1 MAANTNAETP
11 LGSLPEDPKIAAGPA
26 APNASEAVD
35 AARKHEEAAKAAKEA
50 QDAEERA
57 RLKALGQAAAPTRGG
72 IQRAFEWIIGGWVF
86 TVDVVPANIQV
97 PCAVRDVWIV
107 DATFTTVASSPGMWR
122 NIFTGLSPSFW
133 DTGADRITQAGRL
146 ARPLPL
152 GSVTTAR
159 GEDFKEPYGTT
170 ARLPNVI
177 WTRERIVAHIIGLSL
192 NGQLPLL
199 MIGPCT
205 RALATHAIDA
215 NGNITGRIAP
225 FPMAIPTAD
234 DFRWV
239 ANWLG
244 GAVKAIGTSQVSCAT
259 TAELKGLTHAGVKL
273 TPFLRRL
280 SLQQN
285 VVYSRV
291 ELCTAFTHE
300 LEETAQAQFAKY
312 VKVIAAQWEEMHGIA
327 QGGDFSGILPRGAR
341 FAYDV
346 DPDVGFRGW
355 DNARRNLWQTIALT
369 RAMPTLESNSL
380 QLAMPL
386 LALDWLYE
394 RPEWAAEYAGWRAGW
409 FGATWM
415 TDTEIMIIA
424 LLLDWPRNQQDWD
437 PALPVWFT
445 VPENVPNGLNERTT
459 TALRTFLNQGVEAAV
474 ALSNMYH
481 DHDPPLDPLEGERWR
496 HGYNASPWAN
506 RDMADVYW
514 ACMQRHDEFGT
525 YVINIRGR
533 KPILEVTSRPEGS
546 GCAYIPL
553 AIAPLNLYQW
563 TAYVYSWYVP
573 DSKAEDASA
582 KPCRIDPPTENDQ
595 QSQTQWL
602 YLASYVNQVLDN
614 PSTRFGAQFTWIG
627 GPYPDIWTA
636 EPRIK
641 HAQIQLAAEV
651 LHGEGWE
658 AFLFCLRPEDLAITQ
673 APPRANYG
681 PRAGGPYAAPA
692 DLINGVKFIGDAPY
706 DMAGDENDFNETA
719 PMWWAP
725 AICKARLPISY
736 RSLILGMVT
745 GNVFEPYIEAEMP
758 KRPASAEKLLMYG
771 RNEFQTTLTKAKNQ
785 WGFLTFLLKLR
796 KQARLEWETDR
807 LQRATSGDWQAYRQ
821 LKKAGNEGWDVTFA
835 EAHEGREPHRVIH
848 DHLASIYTTGQ
859 VIPPKGAWE
868 GQVELFTMEELE
880 MALARG
886 KKGKAVRVD
895 LTSHELLMGIAGV
908 PEGKEALLRFYNRVY
923 VDAIGDGAT
932 FRSWHALLAETDA
945 VLQTGW
951 DNSRLQ
957 LDRGIKQGSIESPAL
972 FSYLAEQILEETKAE
987 FSWADRPRA
996 FEGLGLEEVLF
1007 MDDGCVWAPSA
1018 AALGRKL
1025 EEWSQVLLR
1034 AGLSLNPSK
1043 CKIYFSPHAD
1053 RTKDVQVFGRVIPA
1067 LSHFT
1072 ITGVPFRV
1080 GACASELLAP
1090 FFQRAKDK
1098 FWALKHLLRARTP
1111 LKGRV
1116 LLLDRVVG
1124 GMVLWCLAA
1133 LTPDAGGMQLLNSL
1147 QLQLVALVDDVVGAL
1162 VVLCR
1167 VRVGAEGRVMVA
1179 LQLECTHSAL
1189 AEDLVQTLRISAM
1202 WHLRVL
1208 WAWVASLA
1216 VPTLAAFPKGDVA
1229 AFHEAKHV
1237 KRPGTSSPTT
1247 DDERTDPPTFDLTPL
1262 RG

>member
-1 MAANTNAETP
+1 MI
-11 LGSLPEDPKIAAGPA
+11 GGRFDSLQGLLYGWAQY
-26 APNASEAVD
+26 VD
-35 AARKHEEAAKAAKEA
+35 AY
-50 QDAEERA
+50 
-57 RLKALGQAAAPTRGG
+57 G
-72 IQRAFEWIIGGWVF
+72 
-86 TVDVVPANIQV
+86 
-97 PCAVRDVWIV
+97 PCIPGAVRDVWIV

-771 RNEFQTTLTKAKNQ
+771 RNELP
-785 WGFLTFLLKLR
+785 GGGIL
-796 KQARLEWETDR
+796 
-807 LQRATSGDWQAYRQ
+807 
-821 LKKAGNEGWDVTFA
+821 GWRNTNA
-835 EAHEGREPHRVIH
+835 
-848 DHLASIYTTGQ
+848 GQ
-859 VIPPKGAWE
+859 VP
-868 GQVELFTMEELE
+868 
-880 MALARG
+880 
-886 KKGKAVRVD
+886 D
-895 LTSHELLMGIAGV
+895 
-908 PEGKEALLRFYNRVY
+908 
-923 VDAIGDGAT
+923 D
-932 FRSWHALLAETDA
+932 TD
-945 VLQTGW
+945 
-951 DNSRLQ
+951 
-957 LDRGIKQGSIESPAL
+957 ESQEPV
-972 FSYLAEQILEETKAE
+972 
-987 FSWADRPRA
+987 
-996 FEGLGLEEVLF
+996 G
-1007 MDDGCVWAPSA
+1007 
-1018 AALGRKL
+1018 
-1025 EEWSQVLLR
+1025 
-1034 AGLSLNPSK
+1034 
-1043 CKIYFSPHAD
+1043 
-1053 RTKDVQVFGRVIPA
+1053 
-1067 LSHFT
+1067 LSHFLVEPEPWLVGLYFSK
-1072 ITGVPFRV
+1072 IPDSGEPIGPLPGNLGSRRDWSGRQTGFR
-1080 GACASELLAP
+1080 
-1090 FFQRAKDK
+1090 
-1098 FWALKHLLRARTP
+1098 
-1111 LKGRV
+1111 GR
-1116 LLLDRVVG
+1116 RQG
-1124 GMVLWCLAA
+1124 IGK
-1133 LTPDAGGMQLLNSL
+1133 LTVS
-1147 QLQLVALVDDVVGAL
+1147 
-1162 VVLCR
+1162 
-1167 VRVGAEGRVMVA
+1167 
-1179 LQLECTHSAL
+1179 
-1189 AEDLVQTLRISAM
+1189 
-1202 WHLRVL
+1202 
-1208 WAWVASLA
+1208 
-1216 VPTLAAFPKGDVA
+1216 
-1229 AFHEAKHV
+1229 
-1237 KRPGTSSPTT
+1237 
-1247 DDERTDPPTFDLTPL
+1247 
-1262 RG
+1262 